1 MNRPLSALRLGNFK
15 AFGATQRIPLKPLTL
30 IFGPNSAGKSSIIHA
45 LALAHEAKRCGN
57 LDAFRTELGGTSIDL
72 GGFRQYV
79 FRRQAANRV
88 EWAVEIDV
96 AKLKGRLAELLAPV
110 GGLAVSTI
118 FGVPLDNEGAAVPG
132 ATPSVMAYEVEADG
146 VTLLRMS
153 RRRDG
158 PVKLDRLATDHPV
171 LRQVLKAIIEG
182 TTTASELRPEDQ
194 SALDEAVND
203 VVPTLAAKASAF
215 LPAGLHLGAKAPES
229 PMAEAMLFPVSK
241 ADRAGGLAEAVRF
254 YLPRVLNELIGG
266 LTQVIEGELDRLQY
280 LGPLR
285 SYPPRHLAFSE
296 HDDVNWR
303 AGGGYAWDVL
313 RRDAV
318 VRDKVNRWLGSDWL
332 QTPYRVVVRDL
343 ISRPDVESEL
353 STEYASAVFRM
364 FLDLSCRKKE
374 KTGTDEF
381 HSIDLMLDDISSDLD
396 RFHKGETDIGY
407 LTQFLSQLFDADSTA
422 QTWLDHISKTHGV
435 PLRDLVLVDERT
447 DTVVS
452 HRDVGIGISQV
463 LPVLVSAFGSENAIV
478 AIEQPEIHLHPALQ
492 AELGDVFI
500 DAALGG
506 RGNTFLLETHSE
518 HLILRLMRRIRET
531 SDERLP
537 EGLPPVRPEDVS
549 IVYVEPT
556 MEGAVVRQLALDEEG
571 SLIDNWPGGFFEE
584 GFRERF
590 A

>member
-88 EWAVEIDV
+88 EWAVEIEV

-110 GGLAVSTI
+110 GALAVSTT

-132 ATPSVMAYEVEADG
+132 ATPSLMAYEVEADG

-158 PVKLDRLATDHPV
+158 PVKLDRLSTDHPV

-194 SALDEAVND
+194 SALDEAVNEL
-203 VVPTLAAKASAF
+203 VPSLAAEPGAF
-215 LPAGLHLGAKAPES
+215 LPEGLERTSAALES
-229 PMAEAMLFPVSK
+229 PVAQQMLFPVSRG
-241 ADRAGGLAEAVRF
+241 DRAGDLGAAVRF
-254 YLPRVLNELIGG
+254 YLPRVLNELMGG
-266 LTQVIEGELDRLQY
+266 LTEMIGGELDRLQY

-296 HDDVNWR
+296 HDDANWR

-313 RRDAV
+313 RRDAA

-332 QTPYRVVVRDL
+332 QTPYTLQLRYLVALQQMEEPLVSGIHAISGDHLTIEPDYDQGAEPVGMSATISDPEAEARRILQEILASGIDRVA
-343 ISRPDVESEL
+343 E
-353 STEYASAVFRM
+353 
-364 FLDLSCRKKE
+364 
-374 KTGTDEF
+374 
-381 HSIDLMLDDISSDLD
+381 
-396 RFHKGETDIGY
+396 
-407 LTQFLSQLFDADSTA
+407 
-422 QTWLDHISKTHGV
+422 
-435 PLRDLVLVDERT
+435 LVLSDGRT
-447 DTVVS
+447 DTLVS

-463 LPVLVSAFGSENAIV
+463 LPVLVSAFGSENSIV

-500 DAALGG
+500 EAALGG

-531 SDERLP
+531 GDERLP
-537 EGLPPVRPEDVS
+537 EGLPPVRSEDVS
-549 IVYVEPT
+549 ILYVEPT
-556 MEGAVVRQLALDEEG
+556 KEGAVIRQLALDEDG

-584 GFRERF
+584 AFRERF

>member
-15 AFGATQRIPLKPLTL
+15 AFGAAQRIPLRPLTL

-45 LALAHEAKRCGN
+45 LVLAHEAERCGN

-88 EWAVEIDV
+88 EWTVEIAV

-110 GGLAVSTI
+110 GTLAVSTT
-118 FGVPLDNEGAAVPG
+118 FGVPLNNEGAAVPG
-132 ATPSVMAYEVEADG
+132 AAPSAITYAVEADDA
-146 VTLLRMS
+146 TLLRMS

-158 PVKLDRLATDHPV
+158 SMRLDRLATDHAA

-194 SALDEAVND
+194 PAVDEAINEL
-203 VVPTLAAKASAF
+203 VPDLVAEPGAF
-215 LPAGLHLGAKAPES
+215 LPAGLERTAAVFES
-229 PMAEAMLFPVSK
+229 PVAQQMLFPVSK
-241 ADRAGGLAEAVRF
+241 GDRAGNLGEAVRF
-254 YLPRVLNELIGG
+254 YLPRVLNELIRG
-266 LTQVIEGELDRLQY
+266 LTELIEFQLERLQY

-296 HDDVNWR
+296 HDDANWR

-313 RRDAV
+313 RRDGA
-318 VRDKVNRWLGSDWL
+318 VRDKVNRWLGSGWL
-332 QTPYRVVVRDL
+332 QTPYMLRLRYLVPLQQIEEQLVSG
-343 ISRPDVESEL
+343 I
-353 STEYASAVFRM
+353 
-364 FLDLSCRKKE
+364 
-374 KTGTDEF
+374 
-381 HSIDLMLDDISSDLD
+381 HSIDGDRMTIEPEYDQEAETAGMSAAISDPEAEARRILQNIETSDVD
-396 RFHKGETDIGY
+396 RVAELI
-407 LTQFLSQLFDADSTA
+407 LSD
-422 QTWLDHISKTHGV
+422 G
-435 PLRDLVLVDERT
+435 RT
-447 DTVVS
+447 DTLVS

-500 DAALGG
+500 EAALGG

-531 SDERLP
+531 SDDRLP
-537 EGLPPVRPEDVS
+537 KGLPPVRPEDVS
-549 IVYVEPT
+549 IIYVEPT
-556 MEGAVVRQLALDEEG
+556 KEGAVVRQLALDEDG

>member
-1 MNRPLSALRLGNFK
+1 MNRPLSALRVGNFK

-30 IFGPNSAGKSSIIHA
+30 IFGPNSAGKSSLIHS
-45 LALAHEAKRCGN
+45 LALAHEARRSGN

-88 EWAVEIDV
+88 EWAAELDV
-96 AKLKGRLAELLAPV
+96 ARLKGRLAELLAPV
-110 GGLAVSTI
+110 GAVAVSATL
-118 FGVPLDNEGAAVPG
+118 GVPLDNEGAAVPG
-132 ATPSVMAYEVEADG
+132 AAPSVMTYDVEADG
-146 VTLLRMS
+146 APLLRMS

-158 PVKLDRLATDHPV
+158 PLKLDRLATDHPV

-182 TTTASELRPEDQ
+182 TTTASELKPEDQ
-194 SALDEAVND
+194 PAVDEAVNEL
-203 VVPTLAAKASAF
+203 VPTLAAKAGAF
-215 LPAGLHLGAKAPES
+215 LPTGLDLGAKGPES

-241 ADRAGGLAEAVRF
+241 ADRAGGIAEAVRF

-266 LTQVIEGELDRLQY
+266 LTQVIEGQLDRLQY

-313 RRDAV
+313 RRDAA

-332 QTPYRVVVRDL
+332 QTPYTLSVR
-343 ISRPDVESEL
+343 
-353 STEYASAVFRM
+353 
-364 FLDLSCRKKE
+364 
-374 KTGTDEF
+374 
-381 HSIDLMLDDISSDLD
+381 
-396 RFHKGETDIGY
+396 Y
-407 LTQFLSQLFDADSTA
+407 L
-422 QTWLDHISKTHGV
+422 V
-435 PLRDLVLVDERT
+435 PLEQIEEPLLSGIQAIDEDGLTIEPDYDRDPEPVGAYPTIKDPEAEARRILQEIEASDIDRMAELVLIDRRT
-447 DTVVS
+447 DTLVS

-463 LPVLVSAFGSENAIV
+463 LPVLVAAFGSQNAIV

-500 DAALGG
+500 EAALGG

-531 SDERLP
+531 NDERLP
-537 EGLPPVRPEDVS
+537 EGLTPVRPDDVS
-549 IVYVEPT
+549 ILYVQPT
-556 MEGAVVRQLALDEEG
+556 KEGAVVRQLALDEDG